1 MCTILDFINN
11 GTKLRIWFAQQ
22 RAFIKDELIIIP
34 VCMFNMDLT
43 DRYTDVPLFWKA
55 LEFNNVERK
64 HSSHISQ
71 LTYLY

>member
-22 RAFIKDELIIIP
+22 RALKDELIIIP